1 MYLFAGYGLVNLWKQ
16 NDSKALQ
23 TENSKIFVFFF
34 CNLLNSANDLIP
46 SLKKSYVKIM
56 LSVSIR
62 ISIFHWSKLNL
73 KYGNLFMERFV
84 GNFSKKKQLQQ
95 YYLTSYNLTATF
107 ILYLDY

>member
-46 SLKKSYVKIM
+46 SLKKSYVKC
-56 LSVSIR
+56 SGYSIVE
-62 ISIFHWSKLNL
+62 IAQNVAEAGIN
-73 KYGNLFMERFV
+73 
-84 GNFSKKKQLQQ
+84 
-95 YYLTSYNLTATF
+95 
-107 ILYLDY
+107 